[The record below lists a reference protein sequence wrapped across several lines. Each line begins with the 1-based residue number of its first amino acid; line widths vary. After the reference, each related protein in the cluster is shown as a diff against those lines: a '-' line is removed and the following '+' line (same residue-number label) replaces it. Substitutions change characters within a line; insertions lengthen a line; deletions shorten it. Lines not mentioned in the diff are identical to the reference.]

1 MKESKFARI
10 TLVLFII
17 LLSLGIGSRLFFGPS
32 GVSAKQRVQYKV
44 ISLMGLN
51 AVTDYEKLLNDMAD
65 KGWELDQVVYKITT
79 RQLEWAT
86 FRKPS

>member
-1 MKESKFARI
+1 
-10 TLVLFII
+10 
-17 LLSLGIGSRLFFGPS
+17 
-32 GVSAKQRVQYKV
+32 
-44 ISLMGLN
+44 MGLN

-79 RQLEWAT
+79 RQLEWVT